1 MRRRITARFPLDQG
15 GGLCGWLS
23 NFFGFHKAGDQ
34 LIFDEESDASLL
46 DRCILAPDGLIRTI
60 LNCVMG
66 VAVIYTCITVPLY
79 IGFDLE
85 ESDVGAGIG
94 HLVDAIFF
102 LDILLTFRTAILL
115 DTEHGAGG
123 DGRLN
128 TVPWQIFTAYI
139 RGGLFL
145 DLISTLPFDA
155 MAEASAARLT
165 RVIRLVRLTR
175 LLKLGRV
182 ARLSR
187 LLPALNKLIVKHPG
201 EFNVMSTL
209 LQMLFLM
216 HLLACA
222 FVFVL
227 TTVDD
232 DARPWW
238 AAYVYD
244 KHGNLYIPSR
254 FTGVFLPP
262 ALVELNG
269 TNATEAMNGA
279 TFETELG
286 TKYLAAF
293 YWAASTASTT
303 GVGDIFPDTDA
314 QVKPMKDPS
323 KLLARL
329 STLFFFAARLQL
341 CGDHRRG
348 CFLFLH
354 PR

>member
-1 MRRRITARFPLDQG
+1 MPNARKAFTSALPPSVALARMRRRLTSRFPLEEG
-15 GGLCGWLS
+15 GGVCGWLS
-23 NFFGFHKAGDQ
+23 NFFGFHKAGDE
-34 LIFDEESDASLL
+34 LILDEESDASLL
-46 DRCILAPDGLIRTI
+46 DRCILAPDGVIRTI

-66 VAVIYTCITVPLY
+66 VAVIYTCITVPLN

-85 ESDVGAGIG
+85 ESHVGAGIG
-94 HLVDAIFF
+94 HFVDAIFF

-115 DTEHGAGG
+115 DTDHGAGG

-128 TVPWQIFTAYI
+128 TVPWQIFISYT
-139 RGGLFL
+139 RGGLLL
-145 DLISTLPFDA
+145 DLVSTLPFDA

-187 LLPALNKLIVKHPG
+187 LLPALNKLVVKHPS

-232 DARPWW
+232 DTRPWW

-244 KHGNLYIPSR
+244 DEGNLYIPSR
-254 FTGVFLPP
+254 YSGVLLPRN
-262 ALVELNG
+262 A
-269 TNATEAMNGA
+269 TNATAATKGA
-279 TFETELG
+279 ANETELG

-303 GVGDIFPDTDA
+303 GVGDIFPATDA
-314 QVKPMKDPS
+314 QVKHQVQIIS
-323 KLLARL
+323 NSIRGNR
-329 STLFFFAARLQL
+329 FHFAAR
-341 CGDHRRG
+341 
-348 CFLFLH
+348 F
-354 PR
+354 